1 MLRVGIGYDVHRF
14 ESGRKLIIG
23 GVEIPHLEGLAG
35 HSDADVLVHAIMD
48 AVLGALAKGDIGKN
62 FPDTDDA
69 FKDIDSRI
77 LLRRVFNIMD
87 EEGYRIQ
94 NIDAVIIAQEPK
106 MWPHI
111 PKMLEYIA
119 QDLHIE
125 PSQLNIKATT
135 TERLGFEGRREGITA
150 QAIAALIRK

>member
-135 TERLGFEGRREGITA
+135 TERLGFEGRREGIAA